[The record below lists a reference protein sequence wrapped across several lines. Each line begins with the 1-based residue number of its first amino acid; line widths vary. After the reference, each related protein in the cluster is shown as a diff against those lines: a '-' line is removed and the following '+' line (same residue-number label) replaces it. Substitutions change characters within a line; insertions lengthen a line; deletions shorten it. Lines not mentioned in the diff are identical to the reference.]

1 MKHLITYKLFEGR
14 EPLPLTREVKD
25 ASLFTHD
32 EVMDIENMFLE
43 YADKYG
49 MQEVA
54 FEHDDDD
61 NADYPI
67 YDVNGVDFQYHV
79 GRYRNVAIDI
89 YYLEKDIEK
98 SKQIEKDLRDNFVT
112 RIERFGYEIIFM
124 GNDWADWKSNSDDI
138 DYDDKREITIVI
150 TKRDW

>member
-1 MKHLITYKLFEGR
+1 MKYLKTYTLFEGR
-14 EPLPLTREVKD
+14 EPLPLTREKKD

-43 YADKYG
+43 YVDRWG
-49 MQEVA
+49 MREVA
-54 FEHDDDD
+54 FQHDEDEDV
-61 NADYPI
+61 DYPV

-89 YYLEKDIEK
+89 YYMEDLYEK
-98 SKQIEKDLRDNFVT
+98 SKEIEKDLRDNFLP
-112 RIERFGYEIIFM
+112 RLERFGYDIVYM
-124 GNDWADWKSNSDDI
+124 GNDWSDWKDI
-138 DYDDKREITIVI
+138 NDNIAPDDKREITIII